1 MDTSLATRN
10 PKATTQR
17 TGPVALGSR
26 TRRSPARLFGGA
38 ALALT
43 GALVFAVVGLRV
55 SPAVEVLT
63 VARPVAAGAVLS
75 DADLSTV
82 RIVADPAMQVF
93 TGNQKASVV
102 GKTAAVPL
110 VAGTL
115 LTAGQL
121 GTAADPPAGQSVIA
135 VGVKTGRCPADL
147 AAGASVLVV
156 IVANNAANNTG
167 SGAST
172 PVQAQAVV
180 RAVAPADNA
189 GIVVV
194 TVQLAAEAA
203 VRIVSAGGEVA
214 LVMLGAGR

>member
-1 MDTSLATRN
+1 MNTSLATRN
-10 PKATTQR
+10 PKAATQR
-17 TGPVALGSR
+17 TGDVAAGAR

-55 SPAVEVLT
+55 NPAVEVLT
-63 VARPVAAGAVLS
+63 VARPVAAGAVMS

-93 TGNQKASVV
+93 TATQKAAVV

-121 GTAADPPAGQSVIA
+121 GKAIDPPVGQSVIA
-135 VGVKTGRCPADL
+135 VGLKTGRAPADL
-147 AAGASVLVV
+147 SAGAQVLVV
-156 IVANNAANNTG
+156 IVANNAAPG
-167 SGAST
+167 AESGASP

-203 VRIVSAGGEVA
+203 VRIVSA
-214 LVMLGAGR
+214 

>member
-10 PKATTQR
+10 PTLATQR
-17 TGPVALGSR
+17 ADAVASGTR

-75 DADLSTV
+75 EADLSTV
-82 RIVADPAMQVF
+82 RIMPDPAMQVF
-93 TGNQKASVV
+93 PANQKASVM

-115 LTAGQL
+115 LTTGQL
-121 GTAADPPAGQSVIA
+121 GTATDPPAGQSVIA
-135 VGVKTGRCPADL
+135 VGLKTGRCPADL

-156 IVANNAANNTG
+156 IVANAANNAG
-167 SGAST
+167 SGAPP

-203 VRIVSAGGEVA
+203 VRIVSASGDVA
-214 LVMLGAGR
+214 LIMLGGGR

>member
-10 PKATTQR
+10 PTTTTR
-17 TGPVALGSR
+17 RRDAVTSGMRV
-26 TRRSPARLFGGA
+26 RRSPARLFGGA

-55 SPAVEVLT
+55 DPAVEVLA
-63 VARPVAAGAVLS
+63 VIRPVAAGAVLS

-82 RIVADPAMQVF
+82 KIVPDPAMQVF
-93 TGNQKASVV
+93 AANQKASVA

-110 VAGTL
+110 VPGTL

-121 GTAADPPAGQSVIA
+121 GTAVDPPAGQSVIA
-135 VGVKTGRCPADL
+135 VGLKTGRAPADL
-147 AAGASVLVV
+147 AAGAQVLVV
-156 IVANNAANNTG
+156 IVPSNASNT
-167 SGAST
+167 SSSAPP

-203 VRIVSAGGEVA
+203 VRIVSASGEIA

>member
-10 PKATTQR
+10 STSATQR
-17 TGPVALGSR
+17 ASTVTPGAR

-55 SPAVEVLT
+55 SPAVEVLAVT
-63 VARPVAAGAVLS
+63 RPVAAGAVLS

-82 RIVADPAMQVF
+82 KIVPDPAMQVF
-93 TGNQKASVV
+93 TANQKSAVV

-121 GTAADPPAGQSVIA
+121 GAAVDPPAGQSVIA
-135 VGVKTGRCPADL
+135 VGLKTGRAPADL
-147 AAGASVLVV
+147 TAGAQVLVV
-156 IVANNAANNTG
+156 IVANNGSNTG
-167 SGAST
+167 SGAPP

-203 VRIVSAGGEVA
+203 VRIVSAPGEVS